1 MVPYGSEIDFHLI
14 VIIIN
19 LNKLLFLQDMMSHV
33 EEVHE

>member
-14 VIIIN
+14 VIIIK
-19 LNKLLFLQDMMSHV
+19 LNKLLFLQDMMNLG

>member
-19 LNKLLFLQDMMSHV
+19 RNKLLFLQDMMSLG